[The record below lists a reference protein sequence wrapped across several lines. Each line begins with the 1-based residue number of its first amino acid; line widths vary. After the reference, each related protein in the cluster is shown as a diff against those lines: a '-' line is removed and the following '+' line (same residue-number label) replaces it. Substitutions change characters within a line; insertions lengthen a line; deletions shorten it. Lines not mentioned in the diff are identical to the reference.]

1 MASIF
6 SKLPNDLIIKIIR
19 IENDRRKYDK
29 VVEQI
34 NVVTTYDKGYGS
46 IREYMNDAVDYD
58 PESMSTLYMNE
69 AVVYRPWSKPVLE
82 MWACCQE
89 LSWLN
94 DCWWHEI
101 QRLKNERKK
110 REKERMKY
118 GEVIR
123 ELNGLLPVTYY
134 YGSNRRIRLPVFITV
149 YGELNK
155 LMGWERPEWRR
166 LLCRYGTNTFFVP
179 NEFC

>member
-6 SKLPNDLIIKIIR
+6 SELPNNLIIQ

-29 VVEQI
+29 VIEQI
-34 NVVTTYDKGYGS
+34 NVVTTYGEGCAS
-46 IREYMNDAVDYD
+46 IRENMNDAVDYD
-58 PESMSTLYMNE
+58 P
-69 AVVYRPWSKPVLE
+69 WSKPVSEIWDWHGLLGE
-82 MWACCQE
+82 ND

-94 DCWWHEI
+94 EIWCKEEKKII
-101 QRLKNERKK
+101 QRLKNDRKK